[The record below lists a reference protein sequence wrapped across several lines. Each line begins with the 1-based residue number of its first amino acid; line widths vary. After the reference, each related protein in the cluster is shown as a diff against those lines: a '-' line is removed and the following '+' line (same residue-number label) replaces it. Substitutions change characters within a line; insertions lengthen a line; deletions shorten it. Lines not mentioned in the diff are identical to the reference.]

1 MTEPILDCLVVG
13 AGPAGLTAAIY
24 LARYRRSFL
33 VMDAGASRA
42 AWIPT
47 SHNYPGFPDG
57 IGGTELLGRIRD
69 QAERYGAAI
78 RAACPVRSLR
88 RTPEG
93 TFAAE
98 TEDGAIV
105 ARTALIATGVID
117 LEPELPDLYDAVQRG
132 LIRHCPVCDAWEVI
146 DDSIGVIGHDAHAA
160 NEALFLRDYSADVT
174 LLSLGWP
181 FELDAERRRALAEAG
196 IELIDA
202 PVDEVVTEGSRI
214 ARLAMRDGTALAF
227 DTLYSALG
235 CAPRNDLARQLGAEM
250 TPEGLLLTDA
260 HQQTSVEGCYAA
272 GDIVEGLNQIVVAMA
287 QAARAASAIHQ
298 RLRGEGVE
306 RPARTA
312 RPLAGR
318 G

>member
-1 MTEPILDCLVVG
+1 MSEPILDCLVVG

-47 SHNYPGFPDG
+47 SHNHPGFPDG
-57 IGGTELLGRIRD
+57 IGGAELLGRIRD

-78 RAACPVRSLR
+78 RTACPVRTLR
-88 RTPEG
+88 GTPEG
-93 TFAAE
+93 RFAAE
-98 TEDGAIV
+98 TEGGPV
-105 ARTALIATGVID
+105 EARTVLIATGVID
-117 LEPELPDLYDAVQRG
+117 LEPELPDLFDAVQRG

-146 DDSIGVIGHDAHAA
+146 DDSIGVIGHDSHAA

-174 LLSLGWP
+174 LLSLGRP
-181 FELDAERRRALAEAG
+181 FELEAGRRRALEDAG
-196 IELIDA
+196 IVLVDA
-202 PVDEVVTEGSRI
+202 AVNEVVTEGSRI
-214 ARLAMRDGTALAF
+214 ARLEMRDGAALAF

-235 CAPRNDLARQLGAEM
+235 CAPRNELARQLGAEM
-250 TPEGLLLTDA
+250 TPDGLLLTDS

-287 QAARAASAIHQ
+287 QAARAATAIHQ
-298 RLRGEGVE
+298 RLRGQGVE
-306 RPARTA
+306 RPARA
-312 RPLAGR
+312 AQPRAGR

>member
-1 MTEPILDCLVVG
+1 MAEPILDCLVVG

-33 VMDAGASRA
+33 AMDAGASRA

-47 SHNYPGFPDG
+47 SHNHPGFPDG
-57 IGGTELLGRIRD
+57 IGGPELIGRIRD
-69 QAERYGAAI
+69 QAERYGAGI
-78 RAACPVRSLR
+78 RAACPVRSLG

-93 TFAAE
+93 AFVAE
-98 TEDGAIV
+98 TEDGAIE
-105 ARTALIATGVID
+105 ARTVLIATGVID
-117 LEPELPDLYDAVQRG
+117 LEPELPNLYDAVQRG

-146 DDSIGVIGHDAHAA
+146 DDSIGVIGHDSHAA
-160 NEALFLRDYSADVT
+160 NEALFLRDYSANVT
-174 LLSLGWP
+174 LLSLGRA
-181 FELDAERRRALAEAG
+181 FDIDADRHRQLSEAG
-196 IELIDA
+196 IALIDA
-202 PVDEVVTEGSRI
+202 SVDEVVTEGSRI
-214 ARLAMRDGTALAF
+214 ARLAMRDGAKLAF

-235 CAPRNDLARQLGAEM
+235 CAPRNDLARQLGAAM

-287 QAARAASAIHQ
+287 QAARAATAIHQ
-298 RLRGEGVE
+298 RLRSQGVE
-306 RPARTA
+306 RPARA
-312 RPLAGR
+312 AQPRAGH